1 VEQSAESDALECSLA
16 AAWQTPAVV
25 LRLATIAI
33 ESALLPRNPKEIDL
47 SLGDFER
54 SQTVH
59 ASHFLHYD
67 GPPSLRLPVR
77 PR

>member
-1 VEQSAESDALECSLA
+1 LD
-16 AAWQTPAVV
+16 
-25 LRLATIAI
+25 INDAI
-33 ESALLPRNPKEIDL
+33 ELALLPRKPKEIDL
-47 SLGDFER
+47 SLDDFER